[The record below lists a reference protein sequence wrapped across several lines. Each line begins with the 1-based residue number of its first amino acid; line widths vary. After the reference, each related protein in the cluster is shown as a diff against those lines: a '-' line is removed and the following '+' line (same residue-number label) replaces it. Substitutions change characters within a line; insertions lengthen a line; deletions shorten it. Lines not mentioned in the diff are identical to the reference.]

1 MDADHHV
8 TATFEAVEPPG
19 SDLAITAF
27 TDAPDPVTAGE
38 PIRYTIDLTNIGPDP
53 ATNVTVV
60 QVLPS
65 GGELLGASDPS
76 CTEVEGQVDCNLGTL
91 AADASATLTIDV
103 IAPSTPGSVTST
115 ADVFADEDD
124 PVGTNNSASATT
136 EVQSPTAAP
145 DEGSGFAT
153 GDEDTTITTSS
164 TDPVQFSAVTVPA
177 GVSGAVIL
185 DEVTETACSLVVVGV
200 RCIGERLDLEAP
212 DASAGDPLVLKIRV
226 GKAELKTQL
235 GKGVSANK
243 LVLYHLPDEAGVYQQ
258 VPPCARGA
266 RGVANP
272 APSCVSSIKNV
283 KVGGVAYFEFTV
295 YTAVNGS
302 WRPGAR

>member
-1 MDADHHV
+1 
-8 TATFEAVEPPG
+8 VEPPA
-19 SDLAITAF
+19 SSADLAITSF

-53 ATNVTVV
+53 ATNVIVA
-60 QVLPS
+60 QVLPT
-65 GGELLGASDPS
+65 GGVLLGASDPS
-76 CTEVEGQVDCNLGTL
+76 CVEAEGQVDCNLGTL
-91 AADASATLTIDV
+91 AAGASATLTIDV
-103 IAPSTPGSVTST
+103 TAPTTPGSVTST
-115 ADVFADEDD
+115 ADVSADEED

-136 EVQSPTAAP
+136 DVQSPTAAP

-153 GDEDTTITTSS
+153 GEGDTTITTSS
-164 TDPVQFSAVTVPA
+164 SDPVQFSAVTVPA
-177 GVSGAVIL
+177 GVSGVVIL
-185 DEVTETACSLVVVGV
+185 EEVTETACSLVVVGV

-226 GKAELKTQL
+226 GKAQLKAQL
-235 GKGVSANK
+235 GNGINAKR
-243 LVLYHLPDEAGVYQQ
+243 LVLYHLPDDAGVYHQ
-258 VPPCARGA
+258 VPPCAKRS

-283 KVGGVAYFEFTV
+283 KVNGVPYFEFTV